1 MTTAEQIIKLC
12 SMMKARRVK
21 VDEIGVGAGVVDRCY
36 QRGCSVTG
44 VDVSK
49 AAINK
54 EKFINQRAEH
64 YWNLRE
70 RFEDGSISMY
80 PLVSQL
86 SKPDMIK
93 LIEQLC
99 SIRYEYNPTG
109 KVQIWS
115 KEKMRRE
122 KIKSPDL
129 AEAVMLAFADYNPDL
144 MEDKSKTATQSWS
157 DELEGPPV
165 TQDDTHEQFAN
176 EFYRMDKYPT
186 TEDEREDGMVWN

>member
-1 MTTAEQIIKLC
+1 
-12 SMMKARRVK
+12 
-21 VDEIGVGAGVVDRCY
+21 
-36 QRGCSVTG
+36 
-44 VDVSK
+44 
-49 AAINK
+49 
-54 EKFINQRAEH
+54 
-64 YWNLRE
+64 
-70 RFEDGSISMY
+70 
-80 PLVSQL
+80 
-86 SKPDMIK
+86 MIK

-144 MEDKSKTATQSWS
+144 LGAPMKTATQGWS
-157 DELEGPPV
+157 DQLEGPP
-165 TQDDTHEQFAN
+165 DEIDHRHEQFAN